1 MRRWLLIFLL
11 FLLPLQLSW
20 AASAAYCEHERD
32 TQPGHWG
39 HHEDEPRGTDRTH
52 TGDGAKKNTTTQPN
66 GAVGHCIA
74 SHTGC
79 VQHADMAAGDSAGT
93 PQLPQV
99 LPTLPEARFIS
110 HISDVPVRPAR
121 SLAL

>member
-11 FLLPLQLSW
+11 FLLPFQLSW
-20 AASAAYCEHERD
+20 AASAAYCQHERD
-32 TQPGHWG
+32 SQPGHWG

-52 TGDGAKKNTTTQPN
+52 TGDGAQKNSTTQPN
-66 GAVGHCIA
+66 GAVGHCIVG
-74 SHTGC
+74 HFGC
-79 VQHADMAAGDSAGT
+79 AQHVDLAAGDSAGA
-93 PQLPQV
+93 PQRSQV
-99 LPTLPEARFIS
+99 LHAVSEERFVS

>member
-11 FLLPLQLSW
+11 LLLPFQLSW
-20 AASAAYCEHERD
+20 AASAAYCQHERD

-52 TGDGAKKNTTTQPN
+52 AGDGTNKNTTTQPN
-66 GAVGHCIA
+66 GAVGHGIV
-74 SHTGC
+74 SQFGC
-79 VQHADMAAGDSAGT
+79 TQHADMAAGDTAGT
-93 PQLPQV
+93 PQLSQV
-99 LPTLPEARFIS
+99 LHALPEARFIS

-121 SLAL
+121 PLAL